1 MPNKGEVK
9 VSLDGMIDATDGA
22 SSESAFTEVVRW
34 AADCPEESGG
44 RSRSI
49 LQLACGKV

>member
-22 SSESAFTEVVRW
+22 SSESAFTEVVR
-34 AADCPEESGG
+34 
-44 RSRSI
+44 
-49 LQLACGKV
+49 